1 MADLDPTGGT
11 IQLGELG
18 LRTPSLTGTADA
30 VDGQAGPGLRGVG
43 GTSAEFQAALDNAGM
58 ETTHVV
64 ELQAI
69 ELPGAAGPARG
80 APGRAG
86 GGGAEGVIEL
96 DVPTPADGFEQAVL
110 SVDERGVTTWSFA
123 PRAQRGPKARRAG
136 VRGAGATRTFTIKR
150 SSGAPSVPGEEAN
163 RSIFGEIGKQVLKVI
178 AFPIGEAAGTVAN
191 NFLNQWEQQH
201 QGYGVRDF
209 ATASY
214 TGPASYFNGDT
225 ARWQELA
232 KGRTLLFVH
241 GTFSRAHGAF
251 SALPLGTMKQ
261 LQKMYDNRVIAFDHL
276 SISRDPLE
284 NIDWLLDTIPDG
296 ISLDFD
302 IVCHSRG
309 GLVSRSLTER
319 TDPMPGSRKIRL
331 HRTALVGAV
340 NNGTILADVKHW
352 NDLIDT
358 LSTVLNTVGIA
369 VGDTVD
375 LILSFVRQVAVAA
388 YPKLRGLACMVPSG
402 DFLKKFNARPR
413 GQNQYL
419 AIASNYEPLD
429 HKLASYFRDVVTD
442 GIFSQKPNDSMVRI
456 DSVVGNTDQGAFG
469 PVTDQ
474 LLLDASK
481 GIEHARYF
489 GNATVA
495 DRLVEWLGAGLPVH
509 A

>member
-1 MADLDPTGGT
+1 MVELDPTGGT
-11 IQLGELG
+11 IQIGQLG
-18 LRTPSLTGTADA
+18 LRTPSLVGNAES
-30 VDGQAGPGLRGVG
+30 VDRQAGGTLRGIG
-43 GTSAEFQAALDNAGM
+43 GTSKEFQAALDRASM

-64 ELQAI
+64 ELQAN
-69 ELPGAAGPARG
+69 ELPGA
-80 APGRAG
+80 G
-86 GGGAEGVIEL
+86 GGGGGPGRSGGARGSAIEL
-96 DVPTPADGFEQAVL
+96 DVPTPATGFEQAVL
-110 SVDERGVTTWSFA
+110 SVDPRGVTTWSFA
-123 PRAQRGPKARRAG
+123 PPAERGPG
-136 VRGAGATRTFTIKR
+136 VRGGGITRTFTIGR
-150 SSGAPSVPGEEAN
+150 TPGPPPEPGTRAD
-163 RSIFGEIGKQVLKVI
+163 RSIFGEVGKQVLKVV
-178 AFPIGEAAGTVAN
+178 AFPVGQALGRAAN
-191 NFLNQWEQQH
+191 SYLDDWEIAH
-201 QGYGVRDF
+201 QGYGVRDYKPDNY
-209 ATASY
+209 TA
-214 TGPASYFNGDT
+214 PAAYFDGDSQ
-225 ARWQELA
+225 RWQELA

-251 SALPLGTMKQ
+251 NDLPLATMKK
-261 LQKMYDNRVIAFDHL
+261 LQAMYDNRVIAFDHQ
-276 SISRDPLE
+276 SISRDPIE
-284 NIDWLLDTIPDG
+284 NIDWLLEQIPDG
-296 ISLDFD
+296 LKLDFD
-302 IVCHSRG
+302 IICHSRG
-309 GLVSRSLTER
+309 GLVSRSLAER
-319 TDPMPGSRKIRL
+319 TDLVPGNRTIRV

-340 NNGTILADVKHW
+340 NNGTILADVSHW

-442 GIFSQKPNDSMVRI
+442 GIFSQKPNDSMVRT
-456 DSVVGNTDQGAFG
+456 DSVVGNTDQGAFA

-489 GNATVA
+489 GNTAVA
-495 DRLVEWLGAGLPVH
+495 DRLVEWLGAGLP
-509 A
+509 